1 LCYTADTPAGSSTDG
16 QKKDPSSASAK
27 TPSKPS
33 QSGYTWSK
41 PSTTPK
47 IVSIVQFPRDN
58 LSFEKN
64 GVTYFREFLW
74 FEPLPDNKVKVTMG
88 EEERTLT
95 ATATSNLIH
104 CYLTRPIDSLRTFGF
119 ALTFLKVT
127 DEIEV
132 VDVCAKKATPQLL
145 QVLKDRPFDELIK
158 EIYFYSSALGL
169 PAAIPA
175 GTLFWGTSSL
185 SELGSLLKA
194 RWIPL
199 QVSALTHPL

>member
-1 LCYTADTPAGSSTDG
+1 
-16 QKKDPSSASAK
+16 
-27 TPSKPS
+27 
-33 QSGYTWSK
+33 
-41 PSTTPK
+41 
-47 IVSIVQFPRDN
+47 
-58 LSFEKN
+58 
-64 GVTYFREFLW
+64 
-74 FEPLPDNKVKVTMG
+74 MG

-158 EIYFYSSALGL
+158 EIYF
-169 PAAIPA
+169 
-175 GTLFWGTSSL
+175 
-185 SELGSLLKA
+185 
-194 RWIPL
+194 
-199 QVSALTHPL
+199 